1 MRKIRLS
8 VGARDIYGK
17 RLNTDD
23 YKPVYSV
30 KGETPMTV
38 IIVVQGEKR
47 VFSKTDLVYS
57 E

>member
-17 RLNTDD
+17 GLSKDD
-23 YKPVYSV
+23 YKPIYNV

-38 IIVVQGEKR
+38 IIMVQGEKR